1 MSNEVG
7 KERVGS
13 CIIMGAG
20 AWGTAMS
27 VHLAKNGLS
36 TVLVPWDEAEAQA
49 IKKHGNRLG
58 IELPQNIRIDT
69 HFEHYLQPM
78 CVMFLACR
86 VQGLRTACERL
97 KAHETKLTDV
107 ISLMKGLDEETFQT
121 PTQII
126 QALLPN
132 VNAMCLTGPTIAK
145 EFAEGKPAAM
155 LLASHLERR
164 NLQTAFSNETVRIYY
179 GNDVIGAELGGS
191 LKNIYAIGIGV
202 LDGLELGNNA
212 RAAYLTRAMKEMID
226 IGVCLGGRRETFYG
240 LSGLGDLFTTAR
252 AGRSHHFG
260 FAFARGQ
267 SPETLLK
274 EATVEGYASIHR
286 FHERLKERNLDTPI
300 LDGLHAVFYEH
311 VPIKD
316 VMHRFMS
323 RPLRNEV

>member
-1 MSNEVG
+1 MVNEIG
-7 KERVGS
+7 KEKVGF
-13 CIIMGAG
+13 CIVMGAG
-20 AWGTAMS
+20 VWGTAMS
-27 VHLAKNGLS
+27 VHLARNGLS
-36 TVLVPWDEAEAQA
+36 TVLVPWNEAEERS
-49 IKKHGNRLG
+49 IREHGNRLG
-58 IELPQNIRIDT
+58 VTLPPNIRIDT
-69 HFEHYLQPM
+69 HIERYLQPTS
-78 CVMFLACR
+78 VVFLACR

-97 KAHETKLTDV
+97 KPYEAHITDI

-126 QALLPN
+126 KTLLPN

-164 NLQTAFSNETVRIYY
+164 NLQTAFSSESVRIYY
-179 GNDVIGAELGGS
+179 GNDVTGAELGGS

-212 RAAYLTRAMKEMID
+212 RAAYLTRAVKEMID
-226 IGVCLGGRRETFYG
+226 IGVALGGRRETFYG

-260 FAFARGQ
+260 FAFAQGQ

-274 EATVEGYASIHR
+274 EATVEGYGSIHR
-286 FHERLKERNLDTPI
+286 FHERLKDHNIDTPI
-300 LDGLHAVFYEH
+300 LDGLYAIFYEQT
-311 VPIKD
+311 PIKD
-316 VMHRFMS
+316 VMRRFMA
-323 RPLRNEV
+323 RPLRDEV